1 MKGTRHTDSNP
12 IRIFSLTPSRW
23 ADLEKLFGPRGACAG
38 CWCMYWR
45 LAHSDFKKKM
55 GAANKR
61 AFKKIV
67 AAGETPGL
75 VAYSGR
81 EPVGWCAVA
90 PRETYARLQN
100 SRTLAPADDHPVW
113 SVVCFFV
120 VRGSRRRGVTV
131 ALLRAAVEFA
141 RKRGAKMVE
150 GYPIAPKTKP
160 MPDAFAWT
168 GLEGAFL
175 KAGFKEVARRSATR
189 PIMRFSISRAV

>member
-67 AAGETPGL
+67 AAGETL
-75 VAYSGR
+75 VSR
-81 EPVGWCAVA
+81 KVLRSMVNCMPVRSSSKLRQRANCSSF
-90 PRETYARLQN
+90 N
-100 SRTLAPADDHPVW
+100 S
-113 SVVCFFV
+113 
-120 VRGSRRRGVTV
+120 
-131 ALLRAAVEFA
+131 
-141 RKRGAKMVE
+141 
-150 GYPIAPKTKP
+150 
-160 MPDAFAWT
+160 AF
-168 GLEGAFL
+168 
-175 KAGFKEVARRSATR
+175 
-189 PIMRFSISRAV
+189 